1 MEQWTIVAA
10 GSLGGAAWRVAGA
23 PPLTSYDLLWR
34 ATSQHCATFRPGP
47 TYVQVEWRLSGGTG
61 AGGGAMRQRQ
71 RRGPADGSDGS
82 VGTAVPEVR
91 KVDAAGR
98 LRHWFDPSTWRSQP
112 GSKALQGGVE
122 AHFHDG
128 GPGRYEQRLAA
139 VKPGDGAT
147 RCGAVHP
154 MRRRPPDAAPPTAE
168 RRPARAGPRP
178 RESALEFKLQR
189 IGCSWFG
196 PARRTPA
203 RTSLHGRADC
213 RRRPFASPGR

>member
-47 TYVQVEWRLSGGTG
+47 T
-61 AGGGAMRQRQ
+61 
-71 RRGPADGSDGS
+71 
-82 VGTAVPEVR
+82 AVPEVR

-128 GPGRYEQRLAA
+128 GPGQYEQRLAA

-154 MRRRPPDAAPPTAE
+154 MRRRPPDAAPSTAE
-168 RRPARAGPRP
+168 RRPPQSRAATSGKCPRIQIATDRVFLVWP
-178 RESALEFKLQR
+178 GSKN
-189 IGCSWFG
+189 
-196 PARRTPA
+196 PA